1 VSNYLTTSNHQTKSK
16 QTDPEIER
24 AVAGYEAL
32 IATISAAR
40 APVLPDSH
48 LSMSQ
53 MKVLMLLAVGGERRM
68 SDLAPQLGISLSTL
82 SSLVERLVEADL
94 AQRGEDP
101 RDRRSVLVSLT
112 SEGRALLDR
121 FQELGGEQLRELLS
135 QLSEPELATVNQAI
149 EVLVAAAGRLAA
161 TPEDHK

>member
-1 VSNYLTTSNHQTKSK
+1 VSNYLTTPDHQTESK
-16 QTDPEIER
+16 QPQPEIER
-24 AVAGYEAL
+24 AVAGYEQL
-32 IATISAAR
+32 IATISAVH
-40 APVLPDSH
+40 APVFPDSH

-112 SEGRALLDR
+112 AEGRALLDR

-135 QLSEPELATVNQAI
+135 HLSPGELETVNQAI
-149 EVLVAAAGRLAA
+149 DLLVAAARRLA
-161 TPEDHK
+161 TPEETK

>member
-1 VSNYLTTSNHQTKSK
+1 
-16 QTDPEIER
+16 
-24 AVAGYEAL
+24 
-32 IATISAAR
+32 
-40 APVLPDSH
+40 
-48 LSMSQ
+48 MSQ

-135 QLSEPELATVNQAI
+135 HLSPGELETVNQAI
-149 EVLVAAAGRLAA
+149 EVLVAAARRLA
-161 TPEDHK
+161 TPEETK

>member
-1 VSNYLTTSNHQTKSK
+1 VSNYSIVSNDQTGSK
-16 QTDPEIER
+16 QDEDPEIER
-24 AVAGYEAL
+24 AVAGYEQL
-32 IATISAAR
+32 ITTISAAR
-40 APVLPDSH
+40 APVFPDSH

-112 SEGRALLDR
+112 PEGRALLDR

-135 QLSEPELATVNQAI
+135 HLSAGELETVNHAI
-149 EVLVAAAGRLAA
+149 DVLVAAARRL
-161 TPEDHK
+161 TPEDSK

>member
-1 VSNYLTTSNHQTKSK
+1 MSNSLTTSNHQTKSK

-32 IATISAAR
+32 IATISTAR
-40 APVLPDSH
+40 APVFPDSH

-135 QLSEPELATVNQAI
+135 QLSEQELATVNQAI
-149 EVLVAAAGRLAA
+149 EVLVAAARRLA